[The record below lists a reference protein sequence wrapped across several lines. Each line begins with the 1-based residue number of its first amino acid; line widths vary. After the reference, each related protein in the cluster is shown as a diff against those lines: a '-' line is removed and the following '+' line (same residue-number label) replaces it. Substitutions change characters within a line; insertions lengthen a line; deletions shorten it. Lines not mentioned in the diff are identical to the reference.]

1 MPLRLSIE
9 RPNLLRRIPSGIRR
23 DSSFDH
29 GCIIVNWIFH
39 LSFFREF
46 SPSLSH
52 SFSLRSFSSLLT
64 PSTSISYLRLI
75 GLALLVYKYMRI
87 RQATHRCG
95 IVSFAQIITFAFLE
109 NERAAKLAIV
119 WNVSIDWL
127 SSLSAVLQAII
138 PPIQAFLNVFR
149 QRISS
154 IHRCDY
160 RVHPVDQ
167 FVSNA
172 RPLDWYYL
180 NTPHVIYL
188 KINGYSV

>member
-29 GCIIVNWIFH
+29 GCIIVNWTFH
-39 LSFFREF
+39 LSFFVNF
-46 SPSLSH
+46 SLSH

-64 PSTSISYLRLI
+64 PSTPISYLRLI
-75 GLALLVYKYMRI
+75 GPALLVYRYMRI

-127 SSLSAVLQAII
+127 SSFYLAVLQAII

>member
-1 MPLRLSIE
+1 MELDAIRPLITAALSWTE
-9 RPNLLRRIPSGIRR
+9 FFTCLFS
-23 DSSFDH
+23 
-29 GCIIVNWIFH
+29 WIFP
-39 LSFFREF
+39 L
-46 SPSLSH
+46 SLSH

-75 GLALLVYKYMRI
+75 GPALLVYKYMRI